1 MVLMDISLYFHTD
14 KANLFST
21 MYKKLG
27 VAVAFSPTCEA
38 IIGTAARLQ
47 NLLKAEL
54 TLIHVGE
61 KKQTEEEYLQELV
74 QTTNVNRKKLKIVWE
89 KGSPASK
96 ILSVCK
102 KEKVDLLIAGAL
114 KKENIVK
121 FYIGSIAR
129 RLIRKANCSVLML
142 IEPTLPAR
150 PFKKIVIDGTEGLNN
165 LKTIERGIQLSK
177 LEEAQQV
184 HIFKAIKLFGL
195 SMAITG
201 EEASERDYEE
211 KRREIVSR
219 EISEIEQMIDNIDTD
234 DLRVNIK
241 IAAGKPGY
249 ELQKF
254 TQKARADLLIVKG
267 PGHRLNVLDR
277 LFPYHLE
284 TVVDDLP
291 SNILIDNI
299 SE

>member
-1 MVLMDISLYFHTD
+1 
-14 KANLFST
+14 

-38 IIGTAARLQ
+38 IIGAAARLQ
-47 NLLKAEL
+47 NMLKAEL
-54 TLIHVGE
+54 ILIHVGE
-61 KKQTEEEYLQELV
+61 KKSSEEDYLQELI
-74 QTTNVNRKKLKIVWE
+74 QTTAVNRKKLKIIWE
-89 KGSPASK
+89 NGSPASK
-96 ILSVCK
+96 ILGVCR

-142 IEPTLPAR
+142 IEPTSPA
-150 PFKKIVIDGTEGLNN
+150 PAFKKIVIDGTEGLNN
-165 LKTIERGIQLSK
+165 LKTIERGIELAK
-177 LEEAQQV
+177 IENAQQV

-211 KRREIVSR
+211 KRREIVGR
-219 EISEIEQMIDNIDTD
+219 EIGEIEQLLNNIETD

-241 IAAGKPGY
+241 IAAGKPGF

-254 TQKARADLLIVKG
+254 TQKVRADLLIVKG

-284 TVVDDLP
+284 TVVEDLP

-299 SE
+299 Q

>member
-1 MVLMDISLYFHTD
+1 
-14 KANLFST
+14 
-21 MYKKLG
+21 MYKKIGL
-27 VAVAFSPTCEA
+27 ALAFSPTCEA

-47 NLLKAEL
+47 NLFDAEL
-54 TLIHVGE
+54 VLIHVGE
-61 KKQTEEEYLQELV
+61 KKHDEEEYLQKLV
-74 QTTNVNRKKLKIVWE
+74 QTTEVNRSKLKVVWE

-96 ILSVCK
+96 ILTVCK

-142 IEPTLPAR
+142 IAPTLPAR
-150 PFKKIVIDGTEGLNN
+150 SFKKIVIDGTEGLNN

-177 LEEAQQV
+177 LEDARQV
-184 HIFKAIKLFGL
+184 HVFKAIKLFGL

-219 EISEIEQMIDNIDTD
+219 EIDEIEQLLENIETG
-234 DLRVNIK
+234 DLRINIK
-241 IAAGKPGY
+241 VAAGKAGY
-249 ELQKF
+249 ELHKF
-254 TQKARADLLIVKG
+254 TKKSRADLLIVKG

-277 LFPYHLE
+277 LFPHHLE